1 MTEKTAPCDKVMAG
15 NFDLL
20 WWYMTTKEEI
30 QTEIND
36 VLGDLPSNIE
46 KLIRERNTAQKLI
59 NKLDEENTALKEERD
74 TLKAKLDKLREAL
87 S

>member
-1 MTEKTAPCDKVMAG
+1 
-15 NFDLL
+15 
-20 WWYMTTKEEI
+20 MTTKEEI